1 MCRSCLMLA
10 VLLAC
15 ATQPAHARQSP
26 PAAAYDSAFAGYKAY
41 AEPKVANWKQTNA
54 IVAALP
60 GHRAHA
66 GHDMSAMAPGATADP
81 HAGHDMSK
89 MQPAAAAAPADP
101 HAGHDMSKMQPAST
115 TRTSQPARPAVKV
128 KAPTPVKLAKPDPH
142 ADHQH
147 H

>member
-1 MCRSCLMLA
+1 
-10 VLLAC
+10 
-15 ATQPAHARQSP
+15 
-26 PAAAYDSAFAGYKAY
+26 
-41 AEPKVANWKQTNA
+41 
-54 IVAALP
+54 
-60 GHRAHA
+60 
-66 GHDMSAMAPGATADP
+66 MSAMAPGATADP

-115 TRTSQPARPAVKV
+115 KRTSQPARPAVKV